1 MPLTSEEAYP
11 IPGLKFLLSLWLP
24 SQKQT
29 EEARQELAESNEKDF
44 VFATH
49 PLTQEFAEGKLN
61 IGTRVRIDGRDLVL
75 KGVYPKAEYP
85 YAMVFWDAA
94 KRCHVQ
100 FHFLPS
106 YSDFE
111 IDS

>member
-1 MPLTSEEAYP
+1 MLLLSEEAHL
-11 IPGLKFLLSLWLP
+11 IPGLGFLSSLWLP

-29 EEARQELAESNEKDF
+29 EKARRELAESDEKDF
-44 VFATH
+44 VFAAH

-61 IGTRVRIDGRDLVL
+61 IGTRVRIDGRDLTL

-100 FHFLPS
+100 FNFLPC
-106 YSDFE
+106 YSDYE
-111 IDS
+111 IFN